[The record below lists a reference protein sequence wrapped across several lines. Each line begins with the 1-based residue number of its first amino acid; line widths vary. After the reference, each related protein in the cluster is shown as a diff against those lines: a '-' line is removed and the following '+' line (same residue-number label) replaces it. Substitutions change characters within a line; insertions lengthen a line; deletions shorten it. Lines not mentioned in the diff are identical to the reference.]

1 MIPPAIPDRPG
12 GPKAMSFTPTTAGIE
27 FVGNEIFD
35 LECLK
40 LINEYYYGV
49 RIFPGQDPTHV
60 YVGWVTTQ
68 YHLHSKDFSQN
79 HVRKSTV
86 TIVDEHNRILERY
99 VYLKT
104 NIINYLC
111 RTVFVALT
119 DKAVIWFGLMN
130 CTMKSPMI
138 HRVKVLHRVWL
149 LDVLLI

>member
-1 MIPPAIPDRPG
+1 MDLKLVPPAIPDRPG
-12 GPKAMSFTPTTAGIE
+12 GPKAMSFTPTSGIE
-27 FVGNEIFD
+27 FVGNEIYD

-68 YHLHSKDFSQN
+68 YHLHSKDFSQD

-99 VYLKT
+99 FYSYTSNSL
-104 NIINYLC
+104 NY
-111 RTVFVALT
+111 
-119 DKAVIWFGLMN
+119 
-130 CTMKSPMI
+130 S
-138 HRVKVLHRVWL
+138 
-149 LDVLLI
+149 

>member
-1 MIPPAIPDRPG
+1 MYDFFLQMDLKLVPPAIPDRPG
-12 GPKAMSFTPTTAGIE
+12 GPKAMSFTPATAGIE

-35 LECLK
+35 VECLK

-86 TIVDEHNRILERY
+86 TIVDEHNRILER
-99 VYLKT
+99 
-104 NIINYLC
+104 
-111 RTVFVALT
+111 
-119 DKAVIWFGLMN
+119 
-130 CTMKSPMI
+130 
-138 HRVKVLHRVWL
+138 
-149 LDVLLI
+149 